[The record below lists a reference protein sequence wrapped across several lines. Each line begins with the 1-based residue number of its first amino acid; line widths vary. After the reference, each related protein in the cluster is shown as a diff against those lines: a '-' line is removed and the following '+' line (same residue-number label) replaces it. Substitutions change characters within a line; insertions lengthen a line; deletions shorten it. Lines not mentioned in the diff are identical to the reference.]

1 MRLTT
6 APLTARPAATPR
18 RAPAPARALGREP
31 IEIPSQFTKARGRE
45 RVVVWAWRRV
55 GGGRR
60 RRAPLARRAVPEP
73 SARRAPCAR
82 LKVGIAPHDAH
93 CSIPAPVGAG
103 PRPGRRRR
111 RATAAAAAGRRPSEP
126 SSPPPQLSP
135 RGNYVLAA
143 VAATET
149 KTTTGVM
156 LPTSAQRAPTS
167 GDVVA
172 VGDGGGDHPLDL
184 KVGDTILY
192 SKFGL
197 GATDVKVGGKEHILI
212 REVDVIGTMPTT
224 AATAADIPSLRPI
237 GDRVLLKVTPA
248 ASVTAGG
255 VVLPDSA
262 RERPVAGV
270 VVRAGAG
277 KYDEDNKRVP
287 PKVKEGDRV
296 LYFKW
301 AGDAMETPSGDAFVV
316 LHESDILCKA

>member
-1 MRLTT
+1 MR
-6 APLTARPAATPR
+6 APGWEGALTARRP
-18 RAPAPARALGREP
+18 
-31 IEIPSQFTKARGRE
+31 QRG
-45 RVVVWAWRRV
+45 
-55 GGGRR
+55 
-60 RRAPLARRAVPEP
+60 
-73 SARRAPCAR
+73 
-82 LKVGIAPHDAH
+82 
-93 CSIPAPVGAG
+93 
-103 PRPGRRRR
+103 
-111 RATAAAAAGRRPSEP
+111 AAADACRPSP
-126 SSPPPQLSP
+126 PASTPPQLQP
-135 RGNYVLAA
+135 RGDYVLAA
-143 VAATET
+143 VAAAET
-149 KTTTGVM
+149 KTTSGVM

-172 VGDGGGDHPLDL
+172 VGGGGGDRPLDL

-212 REVDVIGTMPTT
+212 REVDVIGTMPATG
-224 AATAADIPSLRPI
+224 ATAADIPSLRPI

-262 RERPVAGV
+262 KERPVAGV
-270 VVRAGAG
+270 VVRTGDG
-277 KYDEDNKRVP
+277 KFDDDNKRVP

-301 AGDAMETPSGDAFVV
+301 AGDAMETPSGDYYVV